1 MRGIVVI
8 GIRGKI
14 IGIVVPGIDV
24 LKPSPLRRITRRRGE
39 TRAERRPPPD
49 LISFV
54 ELFRIQSTQCIATD
68 TLLIL
73 KDEAE
78 FRLEFQVRLHKNS
91 AECIGIIAI
100 ERLTVFAEIP
110 SFEAD
115 IRSPGFIFRTRESD
129 GARFHKAAKVRE
141 GRLVLVEN
149 ARGAGANVPSGC
161 CESKP

>member
-1 MRGIVVI
+1 MRGIVEI
-8 GIRGKI
+8 GFRGKI
-14 IGIVVPGIDV
+14 IGIVITGVDE
-24 LKPSPLRRITRRRGE
+24 LKPRTLRRITTRRGE
-39 TRAERRPPPD
+39 TRSERRPPPG

-54 ELFRIQSTQCIATD
+54 ELFRIQSTQCVAAD

-115 IRSPGFIFRTRESD
+115 IR
-129 GARFHKAAKVRE
+129 
-141 GRLVLVEN
+141 
-149 ARGAGANVPSGC
+149 
-161 CESKP
+161 